1 MGNSETVCNGHP
13 DNLKFLKS
21 RSMFLSNGKNETS
34 YKPYKTHPTVFDIFS
49 SCVTSKNCET
59 VQMKRFILV
68 LKLSVLVCAGK
79 LLLIHPCGI
88 SVCYLKSRQAFA
100 RGLTGEEE
108 EEENNEDRRGG
119 GGSLRERRLHRFWL
133 RVNFFVDWWLPMHIV
148 SWVVVWDMVGEW
160 QSCERGSAMWL
171 AVVRV
176 WCAGPWDSINAPS
189 EENGTWLG
197 KYVWINQ
204 FETNVGEDAFY
215 SYSVNFRF
223 LF

>member
-1 MGNSETVCNGHP
+1 
-13 DNLKFLKS
+13 
-21 RSMFLSNGKNETS
+21 MFLSNGKNETS

-108 EEENNEDRRGG
+108 VEENNEEEGVAAC
-119 GGSLRERRLHRFWL
+119 GSDVSIDSDF
-133 RVNFFVDWWLPMHIV
+133 RVNFFVD
-148 SWVVVWDMVGEW
+148 
-160 QSCERGSAMWL
+160 
-171 AVVRV
+171 
-176 WCAGPWDSINAPS
+176 
-189 EENGTWLG
+189 
-197 KYVWINQ
+197 
-204 FETNVGEDAFY
+204 
-215 SYSVNFRF
+215 
-223 LF
+223 